1 MAFREYVLN
10 IVEFLKEIGVSG
22 LLDITFISLLIYA
35 FLVWFKKTRATF
47 VLTGILII
55 GFIYLLARQFN
66 LYLTTS
72 ILQGFF
78 TVILIAII
86 VIFQNEIRD
95 FFEKIAVWSLN
106 PSLRK
111 QKSTSFS
118 FKEVNAIIQAVAE
131 MAKEK
136 IGALIVIRGK
146 DPLDRF
152 LEGGFELDGKIS
164 EPILISI
171 FDPHSV
177 GHDGAVVIED
187 GRIEKFSCHLPLSKN
202 FEQLKNRGTRH
213 AAALGLSEL
222 TDAFCIVVSEEK
234 GTISVARNGEIKQVG
249 LEQLILI
256 LENFYQEIA
265 PKRNTSSWYEFF
277 KKNYKEKAIAITM
290 ALALW
295 FVLVHE
301 SRLVYKSY
309 SIPVEYT
316 PPPPQYKVVK
326 VEPSEVKVTF
336 LGPRRAFYFTN
347 EKQIRLFIKLPNTV
361 TKGVKTLTISESN
374 LSFTKDLSLE
384 NITPRRV
391 KVYIEEIPDVKAKDE
406 THLKGKGIIQ

>member
-1 MAFREYVLN
+1 MN
-10 IVEFLKEIGVSG
+10 IVEFLKEIGISG

-78 TVILIAII
+78 AVILIAII

-95 FFEKIAVWSLN
+95 FFEKIAVWSLH

-111 QKSTSFS
+111 QKTTSFT
-118 FKEVNAIIQAVAE
+118 FKEANAIIQAVAE

-222 TDAFCIVVSEEK
+222 TDALCIVVSEEK

-265 PKRNTSSWYEFF
+265 PKKNMSSWYEFF
-277 KKNYKEKAIAITM
+277 KRNYKEKAIAITM

-316 PPPPQYKVVK
+316 PPP
-326 VEPSEVKVTF
+326 
-336 LGPRRAFYFTN
+336 L
-347 EKQIRLFIKLPNTV
+347 NT
-361 TKGVKTLTISESN
+361 
-374 LSFTKDLSLE
+374 
-384 NITPRRV
+384 RW
-391 KVYIEEIPDVKAKDE
+391 
-406 THLKGKGIIQ
+406 